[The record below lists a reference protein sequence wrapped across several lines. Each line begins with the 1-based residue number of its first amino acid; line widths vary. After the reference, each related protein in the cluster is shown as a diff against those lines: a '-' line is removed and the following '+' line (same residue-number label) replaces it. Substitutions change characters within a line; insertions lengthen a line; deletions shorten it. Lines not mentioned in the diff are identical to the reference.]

1 MNTWEIHVDL
11 RSGNTADRW
20 RFIQTLSRRGF
31 VVKLGPGQPAMY
43 KTFGTSY
50 CYTVS
55 HEDTRALT
63 MFLLVFDARGL
74 DMRIIEA

>member
-1 MNTWEIHVDL
+1 MNTWEIHVDVDKDD
-11 RSGNTADRW
+11 DRW

-55 HEDTRALT
+55 HKDTRALT

-74 DMRIIEA
+74 DMRIIEL